1 MSQVTEVL
9 AEIESRGLSVT
20 VSGSDLRLQGPKER
34 MDPELVGRIKAV
46 KPELVGY
53 LSGRAEPEGFALTPL
68 QRGYLIGRGDAV
80 ELGGV
85 ASHVYHEIEGCW
97 DLERLEGALRS
108 VVARHGMLRTRF
120 TADGRQI
127 EQESAEIRIGRL
139 DLRGQSAERQTLRR
153 LALRRE
159 LSHRVLPAD
168 RAPMVAAD
176 VTLLADDRMVLHV
189 GHDGLVMDGISMF
202 LFFREWWSA
211 YSGAEAHSG
220 EEASFEAY
228 IAALETARTRA
239 PAERSRT
246 YWLDRLDDL
255 APHPDLPLR
264 TSPSAIAVTRFTQYS
279 ARLDAAAWA
288 SVKSR
293 AAGLGLTP
301 TVLLLAAYSETLAR
315 WGAGNRFTLT
325 TTVANR
331 PPIHPRIDHAIGNFS
346 ETLLVEVE
354 IDRQL
359 TFQERAKALQ
369 ARLRRDLDHRHF
381 NGIEVLRELGRRTGA
396 GQAQMP
402 YTFNSAIGYV
412 QADLDGSALE
422 LFGPEVATS
431 SQTPQLWLNAFAFEQ
446 HGGVIVQFD
455 AVDGLFPEGLIEDMV
470 AGYHRLLDSL
480 LADEAWNAVTFDLLP
495 EAQRERRRVANDTA
509 RPRPGDVRL
518 PDAFLAR
525 AAVAPDAAAILTSQ
539 GTMTYGELSRR
550 ARSAAAWLQARRV
563 GRDELVGLVMT
574 RGPEQ
579 VVGILAT
586 LLAGAAYLPVDAA
599 LPEERKRY
607 MLRDGRVRCVL
618 TNAGWQ
624 EPDTEV
630 LALDATGPAAGES
643 LPAPPD
649 GAGPDDLAYVLY
661 TSGTTGEPKG
671 VMISHRSVANVVA
684 DCNARFAVGA
694 QDRFF
699 GISAFNFDLSVYD
712 VFGAL
717 SAGAAIV
724 LPDADR
730 AADPAHWLA
739 LCAQFGVTVW
749 NSVPAIV
756 GLLCEQAATGETDG
770 DGPLG
775 ALRLVMMSGDRI
787 PPELPAR
794 LWRLKDDLSV
804 ISLGGPTETTIWN
817 ISHPVG
823 RDEDGSRSIPYG
835 RPNANNQAYILDA
848 DGLDA
853 PDWVTGEIC
862 AAGTGLARGYWGDAA
877 RTAER
882 FFDDE
887 RRGVRLY
894 RTGDLGCYLPDGEIA
909 IQGRGDFQLKVN
921 GYRVEAGEV
930 ETRLAAIDEI
940 KEAVVVCQSGA
951 SGDRLVAHLVAA
963 GDSRPDVASI
973 RTRLGEHLPVY
984 MTPSSLVW
992 HESLPLTRNGK
1003 IDRAALLAAAPSAV
1017 GRDSAGARANTEL
1030 EQAISGLWAS
1040 VLRVPEE
1047 SIAPDLDF
1055 YELGGESLAAARILT
1070 KVRKEFGV
1078 GITLERMHEM
1088 RTVRAMAAHVE
1099 AAAAGRAS

>member
-1 MSQVTEVL
+1 MSQVAEVL

-20 VSGSDLRLQGPKER
+20 VSGIDLRLQGPKER
-34 MDPELVGRIKAV
+34 IDPELVGRIKAV

-53 LSGRAEPEGFALTPL
+53 LTRPREVEGFAVTPL

-97 DLERLEGALRS
+97 DLDRLEDALRA

-120 TADGRQI
+120 TAEGRQV
-127 EQESAEIRIGRL
+127 EQESVEIRIGRL
-139 DLRGQSAERQTLRR
+139 DLRGESAERQRERL

-159 LSHRVLPAD
+159 LSHRVLPVD
-168 RAPMVAAD
+168 GAPLVAVD
-176 VTLLADDRMVLHV
+176 VTLLAEDRMVLHV

-202 LFFREWWSA
+202 LFFQQWWSA
-211 YSGAEAHSG
+211 YAEDGESDSS

-228 IAALETARTRA
+228 IAALEKARTRA
-239 PAERSRT
+239 PAERSKT
-246 YWLDRLDDL
+246 YWFDRIDGL

-264 TSPSAIAVTRFTQYS
+264 TSPAAIAVTRFTQYT

-288 SVKSR
+288 SVKTR
-293 AAGLGLTP
+293 ATGMGLTP
-301 TVLLLAAYSETLAR
+301 TALLLAAYAETLSR
-315 WGAGNRFTLT
+315 WGAGRRFTLT
-325 TTVANR
+325 TTVADR
-331 PPIHPRIDHAIGNFS
+331 PPIHPRIDRAIGNFS
-346 ETLLVEVE
+346 QTMLAEVE
-354 IDRQL
+354 IDRGL
-359 TFQERAKALQ
+359 TFQERAQALQ

-381 NGIEVLRELGRRTGA
+381 SGIEVLRELGRRAGA
-396 GQAQMP
+396 GPAQMP

-412 QADLDGSALE
+412 RSDLDGSALE
-422 LFGPEVATS
+422 LFGPEVYTS

-470 AGYHRLLDSL
+470 GGYQELLESL
-480 LADEAWNAVTFDLLP
+480 TDAEPWNATTFDLLP
-495 EAQRERRRVANDTA
+495 QAQRERRQAANDTA
-509 RPRPGDVRL
+509 QPLPDVRL
-518 PDAFLAR
+518 TDAFLAR
-525 AAVAPDAAAILTSQ
+525 AEAAPDAPAILTSQ
-539 GTMTYGELSRR
+539 GAMSYGELRRR
-550 ARSAAAWLQARRV
+550 AVSVAARLREREV
-563 GRDELVGLVMT
+563 GRDELVAVVMT

-579 VVGILAT
+579 IVGILGT
-586 LLAGAAYLPVDAA
+586 VLAGAAYLPVDAA
-599 LPEERKRY
+599 LPEERKQY

-618 TNAGWQ
+618 TNEDCQGPDSAV
-624 EPDTEV
+624 EPEFE
-630 LALDATGPAAGES
+630 L
-643 LPAPPD
+643 PD
-649 GAGPDDLAYVLY
+649 GASPDDLAYVLY

-671 VMISHRSVANVVA
+671 VMVSHRNVANVVA
-684 DCNARFAVGA
+684 DCNTRFGIGPH
-694 QDRFF
+694 DRFF

-730 AADPAHWLA
+730 AADPAHWLQ
-739 LCAQFGVTVW
+739 LCAEAGVTVW

-756 GLLCEQAATGETDG
+756 ALLGEQAASDSVE
-770 DGPLG
+770 PLA

-794 LWRLKDDLSV
+794 LWRLKDDLAV

-835 RPNANNQAYILDA
+835 RPNANNQAYVLDA

-882 FFDDE
+882 FVEDE

-930 ETRLAAIDEI
+930 ETRLVALDEVRQ
-940 KEAVVVCQSGA
+940 AVVVCQSGA
-951 SGDRLVAHLVAA
+951 ADASVAGDRLVAHLVAS
-963 GDSRPDVASI
+963 GDERPEPDAV
-973 RTRLGEHLPVY
+973 RRRLGEYLPAY
-984 MTPSSLVW
+984 MTPSALVW

-1003 IDRAALLAAAPSAV
+1003 VDRSALRDVSPSAAL
-1017 GRDSAGARANTEL
+1017 GDQDSAKPDSEL
-1030 EQAISGLWAS
+1030 EQAVADLWAS
-1040 VLRVPEE
+1040 VLAMPETAI
-1047 SIAPDLDF
+1047 SPTADF
-1055 YELGGESLAAARILT
+1055 YDLGGESLAAARILT
-1070 KVRKEFGV
+1070 GVRKRFGV
-1078 GITLERMHEM
+1078 GLTLERMHEV
-1088 RTVRAMAAHVE
+1088 RTVRSMAAHVE
-1099 AAAAGRAS
+1099 AAGRAS

>member
-1 MSQVTEVL
+1 MSQVTDVL
-9 AEIESRGLSVT
+9 AEIEARGLSVT
-20 VSGSDLRLQGPKER
+20 VSGSDLRLQGPRER

-53 LSGRAEPEGFALTPL
+53 LSRPAEPEGFAVTPL

-85 ASHVYHEIEGCW
+85 ASHIYHEIEGCW
-97 DLERLEGALRS
+97 DLERLERALRS

-127 EQESAEIRIGRL
+127 EQESAEVRIGRL
-139 DLRGQSAERQTLRR
+139 DLRGQSEQRQDERRR
-153 LALRRE
+153 ALRKE
-159 LSHRVLPAD
+159 LSHRVLPVD
-168 RAPMVAAD
+168 RAPMLAAD

-211 YSGAEAHSG
+211 YSEGSEAADSG
-220 EEASFEAY
+220 EEASFEDY

-239 PAERSRT
+239 PAERSRK
-246 YWLDRLDDL
+246 YWLDRIDDL

-264 TSPSAIAVTRFTQYS
+264 TSPSAIAATRFTQYT
-279 ARLDAAAWA
+279 AKLDAQAWS

-293 AAGLGLTP
+293 AVGLGLTP
-301 TVLLLAAYSETLAR
+301 TVLLMAAYAETLAR

-331 PPIHPRIDHAIGNFS
+331 PPIHPRIAGAIGNFS

-354 IDRQL
+354 IDREL

-402 YTFNSAIGYV
+402 YTFNSTIGYV
-412 QADLDGSALE
+412 QAGLDGSTLE
-422 LFGPEVATS
+422 LFGPEVHTS
-431 SQTPQLWLNAFAFEQ
+431 SQTPQLWLNGFAFEQ

-455 AVDGLFPEGLIEDMV
+455 AVDGLFPDGLIEDMV
-470 AGYHRLLDSL
+470 AGYQTLLDSL
-480 LADEAWNAVTFDLLP
+480 VEEDAWNAVTFDLLP

-509 RPRPGDVRL
+509 GPLPECRL
-518 PDAFLAR
+518 TDAFLTQAE
-525 AAVAPDAAAILTSQ
+525 ASPDAAAIVTSR
-539 GTMTYGELSRR
+539 GTMTYAELRRR
-550 ARSAAAWLQARRV
+550 ACSAAAWLRAQEV

-579 VVGILAT
+579 IVGILAT
-586 LLAGAAYLPVDAA
+586 LLAGAAYLPIDAS
-599 LPEERKRY
+599 LPEERKQY

-618 TNAGWQ
+618 TADVI
-624 EPDTEV
+624 ESTEDG
-630 LALDATGPAAGES
+630 L
-643 LPAPPD
+643 LPELPD

-671 VMISHRSVANVVA
+671 VMVSHRNVANVVA
-684 DCNARFAVGA
+684 DCNSRFGISAK
-694 QDRFF
+694 DRFF

-730 AADPAHWLA
+730 AADPEHWLA
-739 LCAQFGVTVW
+739 LCAEAGVTVW

-756 GLLCEQAATGETDG
+756 GLLCEQAATS
-770 DGPLG
+770 G
-775 ALRLVMMSGDRI
+775 AEQLSNLRLVMMSGDRI
-787 PPELPAR
+787 PPELPSR
-794 LWRLKDDLSV
+794 LWQLKDDLAV
-804 ISLGGPTETTIWN
+804 VSLGGPTETTIWN

-835 RPNANNQAYILDA
+835 RPNANNQAYVLDA

-887 RRGVRLY
+887 RRGLRLY

-930 ETRLAAIDEI
+930 ETRLAALDAI
-940 KEAVVVCQSGA
+940 KEAVVVCQPGA

-963 GDSRPDVASI
+963 GDERPDVASI
-973 RTRLGEHLPVY
+973 CARLAEHLPVY
-984 MTPSSLVW
+984 MTPSVVVW
-992 HESLPLTRNGK
+992 HEHLPLTRNGK
-1003 IDRAALLAAAPSAV
+1003 VDRSALLRSAPSTTSPDIGA
-1017 GRDSAGARANTEL
+1017 ARANTEL
-1030 EQAISGLWAS
+1030 EHALTGLWAS

-1078 GITLERMHEM
+1078 GITLERMHEV
-1088 RTVRAMAAHVE
+1088 RTVRAMAARVE
-1099 AAAAGRAS
+1099 AAGRTS